1 MSVDRHQIV
10 EAVGLDAVAGIVEQR
25 DVGADQ
31 FGAELLQDVV
41 EAGLVEVKLG
51 AAADDEKPS
60 DNSVSDISLA
70 SAAGFGSA
78 GTAR

>member
-60 DNSVSDISLA
+60 DNSLA